1 MLTVLIGLFLTQALA
16 AQGSAIFDSIDY
28 NKLQIPPLAVL
39 FDNARKSP
47 AVELYQAKMEEQA
60 SLLRTEKRSWLKYFK
75 VGGMWQYGRVGM
87 NSGYSDEYTPLFYHY
102 SSATQNSYY
111 ASAGIQIPLDDL
123 FDRKNRIKR
132 QQMATKATQIEIEK
146 WHDEQKI
153 KIIDTYAKVI
163 QGLAVLRK
171 KSEGL
176 VIINAQYDAA
186 ANDFK
191 NGNAK
196 ITELS
201 SAKKQ
206 QIDMVESYEQTRSQ
220 LNSSILELEVLS
232 KTKIVS
238 K

>member
-1 MLTVLIGLFLTQALA
+1 
-16 AQGSAIFDSIDY
+16 
-28 NKLQIPPLAVL
+28 
-39 FDNARKSP
+39 
-47 AVELYQAKMEEQA
+47 
-60 SLLRTEKRSWLKYFK
+60 
-75 VGGMWQYGRVGM
+75 
-87 NSGYSDEYTPLFYHY
+87 
-102 SSATQNSYY
+102 
-111 ASAGIQIPLDDL
+111 
-123 FDRKNRIKR
+123 
-132 QQMATKATQIEIEK
+132 MATKATQIEIEK

-176 VIINAQYDAA
+176 VIINAQYDAT

-206 QIDMVESYEQTRSQ
+206 QIDMIESYEQTRSQ